1 MFEIHRKIQSVI
13 NTYVDNGT
21 IDQQTA
27 KFLTNPHPITP
38 VFYVLPKV
46 HKSLTN
52 PPGRP
57 IVASTESVLAP
68 LSIFLEKILT
78 PLIKTTKS
86 FVLDTG
92 HFLSIIRQHGS
103 IPPDSVLVTMDVSS
117 LYTSITHEKGI
128 AASKRLLE
136 RSGRSSNSTQLCLDL
151 LRIVLYENFFLYGD
165 TYYVQR
171 QGTAMGSNVA
181 AAYANAYMD
190 SFEETFVYTDDR
202 FKRYVDCYLRY
213 IDDIFLIWTGPTD
226 ILQAFHQTLNS
237 VYPELH
243 FTMQYDPAR
252 ISFLDTL
259 VQRDDQ
265 GRLSTDIF
273 SKPTDC
279 NSLLHYSSS
288 HPKATRNSL
297 PRSQFTR
304 VARIVSDRD
313 VLPTRLDNMSEKFR
327 ERNYPQRLLDQEKSR
342 VLQPQSP
349 SLRPTNEE
357 IEYRLSTLSI
367 LSCPK

>member
-1 MFEIHRKIQSVI
+1 MHHTLYSDEIRRQLSDTNTYNTIPRDPTPEIRKKIQSII
-13 NTYVDNGT
+13 NIYLDNGT

-27 KFLTNPHPITP
+27 RFLSNPHPITP
-38 VFYVLPKV
+38 VFYVLPKI

-57 IVASTESVLAP
+57 IVASTDSILSPLAV
-68 LSIFLEKILT
+68 FLEKILT

-92 HFLSIIRQHGS
+92 HFLSLIKHCDTV
-103 IPPDSVLVTMDVSS
+103 PPDSLLVTMDVNS

-128 AASKRLLE
+128 TASKLLLE
-136 RSGRSSNSTQLCLDL
+136 NSDRSTNSIRLCMDL
-151 LRIVLYENFFLYGD
+151 LKLVLYENFFLYED

-181 AAYANAYMD
+181 PAYANAYMN

-202 FKRYVDCYLRY
+202 YKQHVKHYLRY
-213 IDDIFLIWTGPTD
+213 IDDIFFIWTGPAD
-226 ILQAFHQTLNS
+226 ILQTFHQTLNS
-237 VYPELH
+237 IYPELQ
-243 FTMQYDPAR
+243 FTIQYDTNR

-259 VQRDDQ
+259 ILKDIE
-265 GRLSTDIF
+265 GHLSTDLY

-288 HPKATRNSL
+288 HPKATH
-297 PRSQFTR
+297 
-304 VARIVSDRD
+304 
-313 VLPTRLDNMSEKFR
+313 
-327 ERNYPQRLLDQEKSR
+327 
-342 VLQPQSP
+342 
-349 SLRPTNEE
+349 
-357 IEYRLSTLSI
+357 TLSFLPYS
-367 LSCPK
+367 LSPIVEVYL